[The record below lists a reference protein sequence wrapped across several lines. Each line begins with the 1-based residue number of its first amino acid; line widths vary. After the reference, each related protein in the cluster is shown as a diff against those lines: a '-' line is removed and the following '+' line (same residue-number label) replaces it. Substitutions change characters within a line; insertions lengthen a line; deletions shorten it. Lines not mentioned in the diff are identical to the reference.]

1 MIRKF
6 LMYSLMQKFLPVL
19 SWLPEYKKENLSKDF
34 FAGITIGIML
44 IPQGMA
50 YALLAGLPPIYGLYA
65 GMVTLTVY
73 TILGTSRQL
82 SIGPVAMDSLILANG
97 LAGLAVAGTN
107 EYIALAVLL
116 AMMVG
121 LLQLSMGFFR
131 LGFLVNFISNP
142 VISGFSSAAA
152 IIIAFSQLKHLLGIT
167 VEGEKV
173 HEIIINIFRN
183 IEQTHFLTFGL
194 GIFSLVLLFGSRYLS
209 NKIPSG
215 LLTIIVSILLV
226 YFFHLDESGVKI
238 LMEVPSG
245 LPPFEIPDINKS
257 DMLTLLPL
265 ALTLAFVSFMESIA
279 SAKTIQMKHK
289 DYEVVPNQE
298 LIALGAS
305 NLATSFFKG
314 MPVAGSFTRSAL
326 NNDSGAKTGLS
337 SFISALVLLI
347 VLLFFTSG
355 LYYLPYTVLAAII
368 IYAVAKL
375 VNIRLAAKLWK
386 SSRKDFIVFMATGL
400 ATLFIDIEAGITTGV
415 LISLGLLIHGASYPH
430 IAELGRIPT
439 TRIFRNIERF
449 QNLERYDSILIVR
462 FDAQLFFANAHT
474 LLEFVE
480 AKIRQRPS
488 IKHVILEA
496 SAINGLDA
504 TAVDMLIDINNDL
517 KSRGIELYMVN
528 VKGMVRD
535 VLESNGLIHERST
548 QYYFLNTHDAVSYI
562 LGSEFK
568 DFTEYVLQTNIKSE

>member
-1 MIRKF
+1 
-6 LMYSLMQKFLPVL
+6 MYSLMQKFLPVI

>member
-1 MIRKF
+1 
-6 LMYSLMQKFLPVL
+6 MYSLMQKFLPVL

-183 IEQTHFLTFGL
+183 INDTHLLTFGL
-194 GIFSLVLLFGSRYLS
+194 GIFSLVLLFGARKIS

-226 YFFHLDESGVKI
+226 YFFHLHESGVKI

-245 LPPFEIPDINKS
+245 LPPFEMPDINKT

-289 DYEVVPNQE
+289 DYQVIPNQE

-305 NLATSFFKG
+305 NLATSFFRG

-326 NNDSGAKTGLS
+326 NNDSGAKTGVS

-375 VNIRLAAKLWK
+375 VNIRLAKKLWN
-386 SSRKDFIVFMATGL
+386 SSRKDFIVFMATGF

-449 QNLERYDSILIVR
+449 QNLETYESILIVR

-474 LLEFVE
+474 LLEFIE
-480 AKIRQRPS
+480 TRIRQRPS

-504 TAVDMLIDINNDL
+504 TAVDMLIDMNNDL

-535 VLESNGLIHERST
+535 VLERNGLIHEQST